1 MKLKDIEKGLK
12 SEQNSQQVP
21 DVLQRAKKA
30 PINRLLD
37 GQTPLKAFDKQTAV
51 RLLWCAMLLLVT
63 AVFAI
68 GAIALIPK
76 GEREQVELCYVN
88 IRIESEGEITTYGM
102 VVEDCETVAVFVL
115 EKQNTEVVARDMQ
128 KKGEYIENA
137 INDVYQAKSGDKV
150 SICVL
155 CDNDAGVLSTLVT
168 SVFEGK
174 GIDVKSTADTSQAR
188 ADLKAFV
195 GNADAND
202 IDTLIDEYLAK
213 F

>member
-1 MKLKDIEKGLK
+1 MEIKFKEELLRQYKRISDLSGMSDRAQEKT
-12 SEQNSQQVP
+12 
-21 DVLQRAKKA
+21 
-30 PINRLLD
+30 INRLLD

-115 EKQNTEVVARDMQ
+115 EKQNAEVVARDMQ
-128 KKGEYIENA
+128 KKGDYVENA

-150 SICVL
+150 LICVL
-155 CDNDAGVLSTLVT
+155 CNNDAGVLSTLVT

-195 GNADAND
+195 GNAEAND